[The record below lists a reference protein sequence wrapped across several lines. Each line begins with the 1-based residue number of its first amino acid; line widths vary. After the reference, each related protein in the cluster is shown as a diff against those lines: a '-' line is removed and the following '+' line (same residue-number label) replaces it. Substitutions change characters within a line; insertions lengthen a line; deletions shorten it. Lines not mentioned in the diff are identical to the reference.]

1 LTTWVT
7 TIDHLLSVAVG
18 YAWGWPLIVLV
29 IGGGLFLTLYSRFT
43 PFRYARHSWQIL
55 RGVWDDANDPGEI
68 THFQALSTALS
79 STVGMGNI
87 AGVAVAITQGGP
99 GAVFWMWVSATV
111 GMATRFFTCTL
122 ACMYRLKDDC
132 GVDQGGPMYF
142 IEAGLGRRFRVLA
155 ILFSICGLVGC
166 LSLFQANQLAEVLRS
181 SYGLSRGWTGVVCML
196 IVGGVITGGIQRIG
210 RVTSRIVPLM
220 CGLYILAC
228 LFVIGTHLAEIP
240 GLFLRIFHDAF
251 NGTAAVGGVT
261 GIAVSTVISTG
272 VKRGTFSNEAG
283 IGTAAL
289 AHGAAKTRQ
298 PVREGLVAMNGPF
311 IDTILICTM
320 TALVVLAEGNWQ
332 GSGIRGIALTA
343 QAFESAMGGL
353 GQLLIVLSVVL
364 FAVSTMVG
372 YSYYGRKCFSY
383 LVGWQWGLLYN
394 YFYCAMILVGALWS
408 TESVVNL
415 LDTGFALMAVP
426 TMAATLLLSPRVM
439 EAARNYFQ
447 QIQISR
453 DSSLGARQ

>member
-1 LTTWVT
+1 MTWLT

-18 YAWGWPLIVLV
+18 YAWGWPLIALV

-55 RGVWDDANDPGEI
+55 LGKWDDPNDPGEI
-68 THFQALSTALS
+68 THLQALSTALS

-122 ACMYRLKDDC
+122 ACMYRLKDES

-142 IEAGLGRRFRVLA
+142 IEAGLGRPFRVLA
-155 ILFSICGLVGC
+155 ILFSVCGLVGC
-166 LSLFQANQLAEVLRS
+166 LSLFQANQLAEVLES
-181 SYGLSRGWTGVVCML
+181 SYGLSRGWTGVGCML
-196 IVGGVITGGIQRIG
+196 IVGGVIIGGIQRIG

-220 CGLYILAC
+220 CGVYILAC
-228 LFVIGTHLAEIP
+228 LYILGTHLAEIP
-240 GLFLRIFHDAF
+240 GLFFRIIHDAF
-251 NGTAAVGGVT
+251 NGTAAVGGAT

-320 TALVVLAEGNWQ
+320 TALVVLVEGNWQ
-332 GSGIRGIALTA
+332 GAGVRGIDLTA

-353 GQLLIVLSVVL
+353 GQLLIALSVVL
-364 FAVSTMVG
+364 FSVSTMVG

-383 LVGWQWGLLYN
+383 LVGWQRGLLYN

-415 LDTGFALMAVP
+415 LDTGFALMAMP

-439 EAARNYFQ
+439 EAARVYFRR
-447 QIQISR
+447 IQISR
-453 DSSLGARQ
+453 DSSLGAQQ

>member
-1 LTTWVT
+1 M
-7 TIDHLLSVAVG
+7 G

-43 PFRYARHSWQIL
+43 PFRYAHHSWQIL
-55 RGVWDDANDPGEI
+55 RGKWDDPNDPGEI

-122 ACMYRLKDDC
+122 ACMYRLRDES

-142 IEAGLGRRFRVLA
+142 IEAGLGRPFRVLA
-155 ILFSICGLVGC
+155 ILFSVCGLVGC
-166 LSLFQANQLAEVLRS
+166 LSLFQANQLAEVLES
-181 SYGLSRGWTGVVCML
+181 SYGVSRGWTGVGCML
-196 IVGGVITGGIQRIG
+196 IVGGVIIGGIQRIG

-220 CGLYILAC
+220 CGVYIVACLYIL
-228 LFVIGTHLAEIP
+228 GTHLTEIP
-240 GLFLRIFHDAF
+240 GLFFQIFHNAF
-251 NGTAAVGGVT
+251 NGTAAVGGAT

-272 VKRGTFSNEAG
+272 IKRGTFSNEAG

-320 TALVVLAEGNWQ
+320 TALVVLAEGNWR
-332 GSGIRGIALTA
+332 GSGIRGIDLTA

-353 GQLLIVLSVVL
+353 GQLLIALSVVL

>member
-1 LTTWVT
+1 MTTWVT
-7 TIDHLLSVAVG
+7 TIDHLLAVAVG

-29 IGGGLFLTLYSRFT
+29 IGGGLFFTLYSRFT
-43 PFRYARHSWQIL
+43 PFRYARHSWRIL
-55 RGVWDDANDPGEI
+55 AGEWDDPNDPGEI

-122 ACMYRLKDDC
+122 ACMYRLKDEN

-142 IEAGLGRRFRVLA
+142 IEAGLGRPFRVLA
-155 ILFSICGLVGC
+155 ILFSVCGLVGC
-166 LSLFQANQLAEVLRS
+166 LTIFQANQLAQVLES
-181 SYGLSRGWTGVVCML
+181 SYGLGRGWTGAICML
-196 IVGGVITGGIQRIG
+196 LVVGVIIGGIQRIG

-220 CGLYILAC
+220 CGLYVLAC
-228 LFVIGTHLAEIP
+228 LYILATHLAEIP
-240 GLFLRIFHDAF
+240 ALFFRIFHDAF
-251 NGTAAVGGVT
+251 TGTAAVGGAT

-272 VKRGTFSNEAG
+272 VKRAAFSNEAG

-320 TALVVLAEGNWQ
+320 TALVVLAEGDWQ
-332 GSGIRGIALTA
+332 GSGIRGVDLTA

-353 GQLLIVLSVVL
+353 GQLLIALSVVL

-383 LVGWQWGLLYN
+383 LVGWQRGFYYN

-408 TESVVNL
+408 TEGVVNL

-426 TMAATLLLSPRVM
+426 TMTATLLLSPRVM
-439 EAARNYFQ
+439 EAARIYFQ
-447 QIQISR
+447 QIQISEG
-453 DSSLGARQ
+453 SSLGIRQ

>member
-122 ACMYRLKDDC
+122 ACMYRLKDDS

-166 LSLFQANQLAEVLRS
+166 LSLFQANQLAEVLKS

-228 LFVIGTHLAEIP
+228 LFVIGTHLAEVP

-251 NGTAAVGGVT
+251 TGTAAVGGVT

-332 GSGIRGIALTA
+332 GSGIRGIDLTA
-343 QAFESAMGGL
+343 QAFKSAMGGL

-415 LDTGFALMAVP
+415 LDTAFALMAVP
-426 TMAATLLLSPRVM
+426 TIAATLLLSPRVM
-439 EAARNYFQ
+439 EAARSYFQ
-447 QIQISR
+447 RIQISR
-453 DSSLGARQ
+453 DSSLGA